1 MVVVFSFS
9 DSTLQDWPD
18 VSVFSLVVLGLVD
31 VWVLEAVMC
40 KAVSGVEGGVG
51 VCRVVGDVVGELTGT
66 SSNGSCSVTTSS
78 TTGTPAKV
86 IGPPNELKTLL

>member
-51 VCRVVGDVVGELTGT
+51 VGGVGVRGVGVGEGGVGGGGEDAHTRSPVL
-66 SSNGSCSVTTSS
+66 VR
-78 TTGTPAKV
+78 
-86 IGPPNELKTLL
+86 